1 MIFNGSSYIPLLSL
15 KSQIKT
21 APELLKKNG
30 PATGLGIRK
39 ISGLFLPEFFFLHG
53 SGSDRQPVAMM
64 KLVDSK
70 STKKHTRLCDK
81 WCWYIFVF

>member
-30 PATGLGIRK
+30 PAPGLGIRK
-39 ISGLFLPEFFFLHG
+39 ISGLFLPEFFFFAWQ
-53 SGSDRQPVAMM
+53 R
-64 KLVDSK
+64 
-70 STKKHTRLCDK
+70 
-81 WCWYIFVF
+81 